1 LLCPLRS
8 FTLET
13 SIAVFQGRL
22 AALKGGAEKNQTLV
36 AFPGAQARYFRA
48 MAQFQKLAEALLIPY
63 LYRVQSTGVLWAQLG
78 LLLLT

>member
-22 AALKGGAEKNQTLV
+22 AALKGGAEKNQNAWLR
-36 AFPGAQARYFRA
+36 F
-48 MAQFQKLAEALLIPY
+48 LALRLDISEPWPNSKSWLKHC
-63 LYRVQSTGVLWAQLG
+63 
-78 LLLLT
+78 